1 MARFDRAAR
10 DARAGMLADA
20 PPAAASFAAGG
31 PRRLT
36 PAEAVRAFELERA
49 RGGGSGASRAGAPV
63 RLGFEDKVGRVE
75 RPSALA
81 NDPSRRMHET
91 RGMSRWQAR
100 ATYGDAGRGPADGIW
115 PPPAVEDAADPDVD
129 PAADPAPD
137 PGTAPHPDHTLDPSS
152 AEHLSRTALA
162 LRDRRDAFLASV
174 AAKGPR
180 RPPSPGVHHGRW
192 QDQARGPDPKRHPP
206 DVHAGRHEARAFYGD
221 GGGRSVAR
229 SRADIDA
236 DGGARHAGRWEDRAD
251 WHDPNYHLG
260 MPNHGHYAQHMG
272 RDKWEA
278 GGYLKLPRG
287 VHEPGWKEGCWDEG
301 LWERRA
307 AWAHAPTRPSDPQ
320 AGPRGQKPVGPKDES
335 RVLAGVWE
343 ARGQWH
349 RDSEGNAPRDVGP
362 LGHVRRG
369 ADRHDGRWQARADW
383 GRGDGDGGRDRDKD
397 RDREKDDDRRH
408 EGRWEERATFQG
420 TNRRGETPQARAAR
434 IAAANRESARAR
446 DEDEERGADDDDAD
460 ADDDD
465 AAAAARN
472 RNLNARRGGPGG
484 RPALVRPNLADDAD
498 ERPTWDGD
506 VPAANI
512 PNAREAKE
520 ARIRAD
526 VAAAAAAAAAGSQK
540 ENVVDAEGRLVAWMA
555 RGGAGAGAG
564 YTRTPAEYREAYDA
578 VNAAAGARLNH
589 GVAREGYRRDDEE
602 GEGDEGDGGRVRRL
616 DRYRN
621 RNGNLGLGL
630 DEDDAESGSIGL
642 WGMDSVRE
650 AIKSASASEATRR
663 ERSARTLG
671 SHVGIL

>member
-1 MARFDRAAR
+1 MARFDRAVR
-10 DARAGMLADA
+10 DARAGMLVDV
-20 PPAAASFAAGG
+20 PPAAASSAPGG

-36 PAEAVRAFELERA
+36 PAEAVRAFDLECA
-49 RGGGSGASRAGAPV
+49 RGGGGGCASRAGAPV

-100 ATYGDAGRGPADGIW
+100 ATYGDAGRGPEDGIW
-115 PPPAVEDAADPDVD
+115 PPPAGDAADASVD

-137 PGTAPHPDHTLDPSS
+137 PRTTPHPDDTLDPSS

-278 GGYLKLPRG
+278 GGYLKLSRG

-307 AWAHAPTRPSDPQ
+307 AWAHAPTRPSDPP
-320 AGPRGQKPVGPKDES
+320 AGPRGQKPIGPKDES
-335 RVLAGVWE
+335 RVLAGAWE
-343 ARGQWH
+343 ARGEWH
-349 RDSEGNAPRDVGP
+349 RDSEGHAPRDVGA

-383 GRGDGDGGRDRDKD
+383 GRGGEDDVGGW
-397 RDREKDDDRRH
+397 EKDGNNRH

-446 DEDEERGADDDDAD
+446 EEDDGRGAA
-460 ADDDD
+460 DDD
-465 AAAAARN
+465 AAAAKAN

-484 RPALVRPNLADDAD
+484 RPALVRPNPADDDDD

-520 ARIRAD
+520 ARVRAD
-526 VAAAAAAAAAGSQK
+526 VAAAEVAGSRDDE
-540 ENVVDAEGRLVAWMA
+540 ENEEREAEGRLVAWMA
-555 RGGAGAGAG
+555 RGGAGVG
-564 YTRTPAEYREAYDA
+564 YTRTPAEFREAYDV
-578 VNAAAGARLNH
+578 VNAAAGARVNH
-589 GVAREGYRRDDEE
+589 GVAREGRRDRDDLDDGE
-602 GEGDEGDGGRVRRL
+602 GERVRRRDPLRRIRNL
-616 DRYRN
+616 DVDRRVD
-621 RNGNLGLGL
+621 GG
-630 DEDDAESGSIGL
+630 DDAGSGSIGL

-650 AIKSASASEATRR
+650 AIKSASASETTRR
-663 ERSARTLG
+663 ERSVRTLG
-671 SHVGIL
+671 SHVGII